1 MRKDR
6 VSLLVLTFVL
16 TRPVLPH
23 AQSSAM
29 GTVEQQVLQA
39 ETDRFAAMVKVD
51 EPALKKLLS
60 DDLTYVHS
68 SGLFQNKAQFIADLK
83 SGAIKYVSVTPS
95 ESDWKV
101 RVLGSVAV
109 VNGLA
114 AVHVVDHGNDLIFR
128 LRYTTVHS
136 NQPGYW
142 QMIAWEATRLPQ

>member
-16 TRPVLPH
+16 ASPVLPH

-60 DDLTYVHS
+60 DDLTYIHS
-68 SGLFQNKAQFIADLK
+68 SGLFQNKAQFIAD
-83 SGAIKYVSVTPS
+83 
-95 ESDWKV
+95 
-101 RVLGSVAV
+101 
-109 VNGLA
+109 
-114 AVHVVDHGNDLIFR
+114 FR